1 MSLPTVSERLVERF
15 EARALEQFGEDAWR
29 AGVREIMSAVNDE
42 ARHGKAGTVR
52 DPNAVFVYRMTHRF
66 RELREW
72 RSSREK
78 RTLTERE
85 RYADLYVALFDQAVQ
100 QRPTPISLA
109 RALQVLRSSYP
120 SLNSRLIEKL
130 SALGDSWPSPLL
142 TPAGKP
148 EMPKRSRNRSA
159 KEDRHAGAVT
169 ARA

>member
-1 MSLPTVSERLVERF
+1 VSLPTVSERLVERF

-29 AGVREIMSAVNDE
+29 AGVREVMSAVNDE
-42 ARHGKAGTVR
+42 ARHGKPGTVR
-52 DPNAVFVYRMTHRF
+52 DPNAVFVYRVTHRF

-78 RTLTERE
+78 RTLSDRE
-85 RYADLYVALFDQAVQ
+85 RYADLYVALFDQAVH
-100 QRPTPISLA
+100 QRPSPIALA

-120 SLNSRLIEKL
+120 NLNSGLIEKL

-142 TPAGKP
+142 YQPP
-148 EMPKRSRNRSA
+148 RSEMPKRSRNRSA
-159 KEDRHAGAVT
+159 KEDRHAGAVP